1 MIPKEIIEKVNKKLK
16 VWKIQ
21 TFLILALNSWQC

>member
-21 TFLILALNSWQC
+21 TFFNFST